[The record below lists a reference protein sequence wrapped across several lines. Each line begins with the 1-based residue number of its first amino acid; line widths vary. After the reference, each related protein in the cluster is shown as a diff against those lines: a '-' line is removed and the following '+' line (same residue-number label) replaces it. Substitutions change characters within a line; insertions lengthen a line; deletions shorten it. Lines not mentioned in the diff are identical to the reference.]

1 MGCCMRKYTGS
12 DDITGCVVA
21 DGSTAG
27 TCVVCT
33 DATTEP
39 LGVAVSVDPNG
50 NVDIAG
56 IGDRAF
62 VYAGA
67 AFAADSTNFVC
78 CDSSG
83 HIIPRSPSVAET
95 SGYQLGMVIR
105 PQGLAI
111 AQGELAEI
119 MVNPIYMAVSAA
131 AEEATTAEESTPA
144 ENVGG

>member
-12 DDITGCVVA
+12 SDITGCVVA

-33 DATTEP
+33 GATTEP

-67 AFAADSTNFVC
+67 AFAADSTNFAC
-78 CDSSG
+78 CDSNG
-83 HIIPRSPSVAET
+83 HIIPRSPGAAET
-95 SGYQLGMVIR
+95 SGFQLGMVIR

-119 MVNPIYMAVSAA
+119 MVNPIFMAVAAA
-131 AEEATTAEESTPA
+131 AETSTVEEFTPA